1 MLRTDPGPA
10 AAAISRQRKCAA
22 ALVAALAVLVL
33 ASCAQLTVPQDADAF
48 AKRIVTLLQANEID
62 AVEALTAPSVRN
74 ADPYVRAKI
83 QKIAP
88 LIPKSMPDSVA
99 VTGWQINY
107 KNGVRSD
114 AVGYEYRFGEHWLI
128 ANFLIERADGELR
141 VAGFSLTLNS
151 QSLHEKNALLRGKSF
166 LSYLFASLWIGLLA
180 LMIYALVVCF
190 RTSGL
195 KHKWLW
201 MLFIAAGF
209 GRVSLNWTD
218 ETLTYQLASVF
229 VPVVTYAGGGYTPI
243 VLVVALPLGALIFLG
258 RRSSPPEP
266 SEPAG
271 PAGAKEGAQHAP
283 PAPPAQNA

>member
-1 MLRTDPGPA
+1 MVRTDPEPA
-10 AAAISRQRKCAA
+10 AETIAWTRRRSAGTIAA
-22 ALVAALAVLVL
+22 VMVLVL
-33 ASCAQLTVPQDADAF
+33 ASCAQLVVPQDVDAF
-48 AKRIVTLLQANEID
+48 ARRIVTLLQSNEID
-62 AVEALTAPSVRN
+62 AVEALTAPSARN
-74 ADPYVRAKI
+74 ADPYIRAKI

-88 LIPKSMPDSVA
+88 LIPKSMPDSVT
-99 VTGWQINY
+99 VTGWWINY
-107 KNGVRSD
+107 RNGIRSD
-114 AVGYEYRFGEHWLI
+114 AVGYEYRFGERWLI
-128 ANFLIERADGELR
+128 ANFLIERPDDELR
-141 VAGFSLTLNS
+141 VAGFNLTLDS

-166 LSYLFASLWIGLLA
+166 FSYLFASLWIGLLA

-195 KHKWLW
+195 RHKWLW

-218 ETLTYQLASVF
+218 ETLSYQFASVF